1 MSSSSRGNVG
11 LVLAYCDADADCLCL
26 VWQEVYEVLAP
37 GREEW
42 VGRSAGLLDE
52 ELCTIIIVVLIAG
65 ANAL

>member
-1 MSSSSRGNVG
+1 M
-11 LVLAYCDADADCLCL
+11 A
-26 VWQEVYEVLAP
+26 EVYEVLAP